1 MQRKVTSAT
10 YTIFNL
16 DGTALSSGECEVID
30 EREPGS
36 YCFGDVV
43 LNATGSVERP
53 LTRSEDAGSATES
66 GGSGSAGTTYS
77 SESEY
82 YAHVNSRCFVE
93 FNIPGFAEAM
103 SSLADFMKS
112 QSARDSFYDLLELK
126 PDPPAPISET
136 AKEPII
142 PIQAKEARG
151 PPIELIENI
160 NLRRPC
166 AGVFYEMS

>member
-43 LNATGSVERP
+43 MNATGSVERP
-53 LTRSEDAGSATES
+53 LTRSEDTDSGTATNYSHVKRES
-66 GGSGSAGTTYS
+66 TFDVFLNFDISGFTD
-77 SESEY
+77 
-82 YAHVNSRCFVE
+82 
-93 FNIPGFAEAM
+93 AM
-103 SSLADFMKS
+103 ASLADFMKS

-126 PDPPAPISET
+126 PDPPSPISEV
-136 AKEPII
+136 ARMPII

-151 PPIELIENI
+151 PPIALIENI